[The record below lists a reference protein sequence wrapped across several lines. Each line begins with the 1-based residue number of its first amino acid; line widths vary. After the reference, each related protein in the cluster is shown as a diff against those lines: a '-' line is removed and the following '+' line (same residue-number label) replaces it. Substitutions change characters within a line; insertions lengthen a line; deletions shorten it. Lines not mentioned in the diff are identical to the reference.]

1 LVESLLEKAFRLA
14 PFSSTAA
21 IAYGLEHAPKFTI
34 SALNGLLFAAAAEHF
49 SELESRTFQRQL
61 TTLMADCGPWKYGPE
76 TASLSRAA
84 LERLPAATRGVTLLD
99 PYYFDPAMT
108 YTDDGFQEG
117 STHLFSYGYRLHP
130 CGVFAMNYDPR
141 RIDSPLLLE
150 SVLCMAYLRGT
161 DLWGNRLLFHAMWQE
176 GLPLGDR
183 CAFEIPRWGIL
194 RRCIEGQGEMPI
206 LEMLKAQC
214 ELALDT
220 GGAMQG
226 EIEPVIRRFGG
237 LETLPTPV
245 ELGFPNL
252 AETIWFGSELFPKL
266 DNFEHQLLGADFKQR
281 GESVSVWF
289 RAGRGELG

>member
-1 LVESLLEKAFRLA
+1 
-14 PFSSTAA
+14 
-21 IAYGLEHAPKFTI
+21 
-34 SALNGLLFAAAAEHF
+34 
-49 SELESRTFQRQL
+49 
-61 TTLMADCGPWKYGPE
+61 
-76 TASLSRAA
+76 
-84 LERLPAATRGVTLLD
+84 
-99 PYYFDPAMT
+99 
-108 YTDDGFQEG
+108 
-117 STHLFSYGYRLHP
+117 
-130 CGVFAMNYDPR
+130 MNYDPR
-141 RIDSPLLLE
+141 RIDSPMLLE

-161 DLWGNRLLFHAMWQE
+161 DLWGNRLLFHAMWLE

-206 LEMLKAQC
+206 LEMLKVQC

-252 AETIWFGSELFPKL
+252 AETIWFGSEPFPKL

-281 GESVSVWF
+281 GESVPVWF
-289 RAGRGELG
+289 RAGRGEFG